1 MSTVSDAIAFLEEF
15 APPLLAESW
24 DNVGLLVGRRD
35 ADVKTII
42 TCLTLT
48 PDVAQEA
55 VGEGAQLIVSHHPVL
70 FRGAKT
76 ITDSTSEGLTLLQL
90 IEHGIAVYSPHT
102 SFDSALLGVNQQL
115 ANGFGLVDVAP
126 LRPSE
131 NAAIGGGRMGCLEKP
146 VLLREFLGILR
157 SAVSAEYVEYCGLP
171 GAPVSKVAVACGSAA
186 EFLADAVSA
195 GCDTFVT
202 GEASFHSA
210 LEAREKGLN
219 LILLGHYSSERHAV
233 ERLASI
239 LGEAL
244 TDTDVFASRV
254 EIDPLAVFLP

>member
-1 MSTVSDAIAFLEEF
+1 M
-15 APPLLAESW
+15 
-24 DNVGLLVGRRD
+24 GRRD

-90 IEHGIAVYSPHT
+90 IEHGIAVYSHHT

-131 NAAIGGGRMGCLEKP
+131 NAVIGGGRM
-146 VLLREFLGILR
+146 
-157 SAVSAEYVEYCGLP
+157 
-171 GAPVSKVAVACGSAA
+171 
-186 EFLADAVSA
+186 
-195 GCDTFVT
+195 
-202 GEASFHSA
+202 
-210 LEAREKGLN
+210 
-219 LILLGHYSSERHAV
+219 
-233 ERLASI
+233 
-239 LGEAL
+239 
-244 TDTDVFASRV
+244 
-254 EIDPLAVFLP
+254 